1 MEGEIVI
8 LTLTRGLVGCD
19 EQAWRDLH
27 ARYYARLKSQAMARG
42 VPDGDAAEVVQRVY
56 LRVLRHAKVIGT
68 EDALSAWLGCLT
80 RCEAIDFIRRSK
92 RRSWLGERF
101 QQWQDSARSV
111 HEADGEALESAML
124 TLDDDD
130 RRLLSRHYLDGWSQ
144 EELAVEQRTSIK
156 AVESKLARLRR
167 RLRKE
172 LETTN
177 PVET

>member
-1 MEGEIVI
+1 MEEEIV
-8 LTLTRGLVGCD
+8 TLTRGLVGCN

-27 ARYYARLKSQAMARG
+27 ARYFARLKSQAMARG
-42 VPDGDAAEVVQRVY
+42 VPEGDAAEVVQRVY

-68 EDALSAWLGCLT
+68 ENALSAWLGCLT
-80 RCEAIDFIRRSK
+80 RCEAIDFSRLSK

-101 QQWQDSARSV
+101 QQWQEAARAG

-124 TLDDDD
+124 ILDDED
-130 RRLLSRHYLDGWSQ
+130 RRLVSRHYLDGWSQ
-144 EELAVEQRTSIK
+144 EELAVEQQTSVK

-167 RLRKE
+167 KLRKQME
-172 LETTN
+172 STSN

>member
-1 MEGEIVI
+1 MEEEIV
-8 LTLTRGLVGCD
+8 TLTRGLVGCN

-27 ARYYARLKSQAMARG
+27 ARYFARLKSQAMARG
-42 VPDGDAAEVVQRVY
+42 VPEGDAAEVVQRVY

-80 RCEAIDFIRRSK
+80 RCEAIDFSRRSK

-101 QQWQDSARSV
+101 QQWQEFARAG

-124 TLDDDD
+124 ILDDED
-130 RRLLSRHYLDGWSQ
+130 RRLVSRHYLDGWSQ
-144 EELAVEQRTSIK
+144 EELAVEQQTSVK

-167 RLRKE
+167 KLRKQME
-172 LETTN
+172 STSN

>member
-1 MEGEIVI
+1 MEEDIVI
-8 LTLTRGLVGCD
+8 LTRGLVGCD

-27 ARYYARLKSQAMARG
+27 ARYFARLKSQAMSRG
-42 VPDGDAAEVVQRVY
+42 VPEGDAAEVVQRVY

-80 RCEAIDFIRRSK
+80 RCEAIDFTRRSK

-101 QQWQDSARSV
+101 QQWQEFARGG
-111 HEADGEALESAML
+111 HEADGGALESAML
-124 TLDDDD
+124 SLEEED
-130 RRLLSRHYLDGWSQ
+130 RRLVSRHYLDGWSQ
-144 EELAVEQRTSIK
+144 EELAEEQRTSVK

-167 RLRKE
+167 RLRKHM
-172 LETTN
+172 ETASN